1 MREWDSKTHTNMKK
15 ELEREVLND
24 TQFFPSS
31 LVIYPLHTSSMPTY
45 TASFC
50 GWDVLHVDIVF
61 STVISLSLP
70 SFPSF
75 PSPLSLSFSALCLVH
90 VARCPLKQHVHYTLL
105 FKRKDRYMKGLEVIS
120 RAPGVQRI
128 LSLLINIAI
137 LLAREHRYHKFSF
150 STPEKNED
158 FFFLVA

>member
-1 MREWDSKTHTNMKK
+1 MGLENTHKHEERTRERSPEW
-15 ELEREVLND
+15 
-24 TQFFPSS
+24 
-31 LVIYPLHTSSMPTY
+31 Y
-45 TASFC
+45 T
-50 GWDVLHVDIVF
+50 VF
-61 STVISLSLP
+61 SFLPRHLPTSHLFHAHLHSQLLRLGCFARRYRIFYCHLSLSALFPLIPLP
-70 SFPSF
+70 HS
-75 PSPLSLSFSALCLVH
+75 LSLSFSALCLVH

-158 FFFLVA
+158 FFLCVA

>member
-1 MREWDSKTHTNMKK
+1 MIHS
-15 ELEREVLND
+15 
-24 TQFFPSS
+24 FFLPPSS
-31 LVIYPLHTSSMPTY
+31 FTHFTPLPCPLTQPASAVGMFCTSISY
-45 TASFC
+45 FLLS
-50 GWDVLHVDIVF
+50 
-61 STVISLSLP
+61 SLSLCP
-70 SFPSF
+70 LSPHS
-75 PSPLSLSFSALCLVH
+75 PPPLPLSLSFSALCLVH

-150 STPEKNED
+150 STPEKK
-158 FFFLVA
+158 